1 MSLLPEP
8 NSAMLMHD
16 CAEII
21 DEVYSSRIDLQDQP
35 LEEADCTLYADGNSD
50 MDTGNRKAGD
60 ALETLEGIAEA
71 EAQPMGT
78 SAQKAEWIALT
89 GALEFL
95 RKKRV
100 CIPSQGTLS

>member
-1 MSLLPEP
+1 
-8 NSAMLMHD
+8 MLMHD